1 VLRGNWVVETLLGEK
16 LPKPPPNVPLLPEA
30 ESDGEKSV
38 REMTARHTSVPECQT
53 CHVRID
59 PFGFAMEKYDPI
71 GRLREK
77 DLAGRAVDV
86 RVQLKDGV
94 QFEGVDG
101 LRAWLLQSKKK
112 DVERTFSRK
121 LLGYA
126 LGRSVTLSDQPLIDQ
141 MVESLE
147 KGGSFAD
154 ALVQVA
160 TSRQFRYHRGL
171 EATREE

>member
-1 VLRGNWVVETLLGEK
+1 
-16 LPKPPPNVPLLPEA
+16 
-30 ESDGEKSV
+30 
-38 REMTARHTSVPECQT
+38 
-53 CHVRID
+53 
-59 PFGFAMEKYDPI
+59 MEKYGPI

-86 RVQLKDGV
+86 RLQLKDGT
-94 QFEGVDG
+94 QFEGLDG
-101 LRAWLLQSKKK
+101 LRAWLIQSKKK

-147 KGGSFAD
+147 KGGSLSD

-160 TSRQFRYHRGL
+160 TSRQFRFHRGL